1 MQFKHD
7 LRLYAGQ
14 LGARFGITDNLKL
27 TLGGSVYGY
36 DNDDDITPGGT
47 SIPAALAI
55 NGNSPNEQFKL
66 FEGFGQLDIGGLPLP
81 LSLYGQYVNNDD
93 ASNDQDTAWLA
104 GVKTKVYGFAIDY
117 NYRDVQRNSVVGAF
131 TDSDFANGF
140 TGSRGSKL
148 KVSYELDK
156 NFNLGATYFMA
167 NSDYTNANLKDS
179 DINTLQLDAEAKF

>member
-1 MQFKHD
+1 VQFKHD

-14 LGARFGITDNLKL
+14 MGARFALTDNLKF

-36 DNDDDITPGGT
+36 DNDDDITPVAGV
-47 SIPAALAI
+47 IPGQLAI

-66 FEGFGQLDIGGLPLP
+66 YEGFGQLDVGGLPLP
-81 LSLYGQYVNNDD
+81 LSIYGQYVNNKD
-93 ASNDQDTAWLA
+93 ASNDQDSALLA
-104 GVKTKVYGFAIDY
+104 GIKTKIYGFAVDY
-117 NYRDVQRNSVVGAF
+117 NYRDVQRNAVVGAF

-167 NSDYTNANLKDS
+167 NSDFTNANLKDS

>member
-1 MQFKHD
+1 M
-7 LRLYAGQ
+7 
-14 LGARFGITDNLKL
+14 
-27 TLGGSVYGY
+27 
-36 DNDDDITPGGT
+36 
-47 SIPAALAI
+47 
-55 NGNSPNEQFKL
+55 
-66 FEGFGQLDIGGLPLP
+66 P

-148 KVSYELDK
+148 KVSYELTRTSTSARRTSW
-156 NFNLGATYFMA
+156 L
-167 NSDYTNANLKDS
+167 
-179 DINTLQLDAEAKF
+179 TLTTPTPH